1 MSSVSM
7 SIKEYNELRDELLL
21 YKRVLNDMLTP
32 QLDAWSVDW
41 YNNNPETTIS
51 VSGFSYEKLTK
62 ESRELLSS
70 IVEEKVRSTY
80 SDVEGEFK
88 IEDLFVTLGA
98 IVHAKPEVN
107 ESEPS

>member
-21 YKRVLNDMLTP
+21 YKRVLHDMLTP
-32 QLDAWSVDW
+32 YVDSWSVDW
-41 YNNNPETTIS
+41 YNSKSDATIS
-51 VSGFSYEKLTK
+51 VGGYTYNKLTK

-80 SDVEGEFK
+80 SDVEIGEFK
-88 IEDLFVTLGA
+88 VEDLFVTLGT
-98 IVHAKPEVN
+98 IVHAEKPEGS
-107 ESEPS
+107 ES